1 MVDESNFQEDPAPV
15 SSPVSSSDRLDEL
28 VLELD
33 GFEGPIDLLLT
44 LARDQKVDLAKL
56 SILALAEQY
65 LTFMVHAQK
74 AQLELAA
81 DYLVMAAWLAYLK
94 SRLLLPAQKSEEEPS
109 GEELAAAL
117 QFQLQRL
124 EAMRRVSDRLM
135 NRPRLGR
142 DLFARGAPEGIGLI
156 KRPIFAATL
165 HDLLRAY
172 GSVRGARD
180 RPRVLEIEPF
190 DLYSVDDAIQRIS
203 AMLGTVLDWTT
214 LRAFLPP
221 RMLDPLARRSALAAT
236 FVATLEM
243 AKQGILSVRQD
254 GGTYAPI
261 HVKPTG
267 KAPWREG
274 DDD

>member
-1 MVDESNFQEDPAPV
+1 MADLPDFQEDRPAGE
-15 SSPVSSSDRLDEL
+15 SEGRLGEL
-28 VLELD
+28 VLALD

-56 SILALAEQY
+56 SILQLAEQY
-65 LTFMVHAQK
+65 LAFMAHARK

-94 SRLLLPAQKSEEEPS
+94 SRLLIPEQKSEEEPS

-117 QFQLQRL
+117 RFQLQRL
-124 EAMRRVSDRLM
+124 EAMRAVADRM
-135 NRPRLGR
+135 MDGPRLGR
-142 DLFARGAPEGIGLI
+142 DRFARGAPEGIALV
-156 KRPIFAATL
+156 KRPVFAATL

-172 GSVRGARD
+172 GSVRRTMD
-180 RPRVLEIEPF
+180 RPKVLEIEPF
-190 DLYSVDDAIQRIS
+190 DLYSVNDAIKRIN

-214 LRAFLPP
+214 IQAFLPP
-221 RMLDPLARRSALAAT
+221 AMLDPLARRSALAAT

-243 AKQGILSVRQD
+243 AKQGALTLRQD

-261 HVKPTG
+261 LVKATG
-267 KAPWREG
+267 KPFREDYNG
-274 DDD
+274 

>member
-1 MVDESNFQEDPAPV
+1 MADESGFQEDFAPEP
-15 SSPVSSSDRLDEL
+15 SSERLNEL

-65 LTFMVHAQK
+65 LTFMAHARK

-94 SRLLLPAQKSEEEPS
+94 SRLLIPAQKSEDEPS

-124 EAMRRVSDRLM
+124 EAMRAVSERLM
-135 NRPRLGR
+135 GRPRLGR
-142 DLFARGAPEGIGLI
+142 ELFARGAPEGLVLV

-172 GSVRGARD
+172 GSVRRAMD
-180 RPRVLEIEPF
+180 RPKVLEIEHF
-190 DLYSVDDAIQRIS
+190 DLYSVDDAIQRIN

-214 LRAFLPP
+214 LQTFLPP
-221 RMLDPLARRSALAAT
+221 AMLDPLARRSALAAT

-243 AKQGILSVRQD
+243 AKQGLLSVRQD

-274 DDD
+274 DKDE